1 MTKAKGTT
9 KRIRRDK
16 EDDEVLSVTLLPRKK
31 TTTVLKPKTLWND
44 SLVFHGPVSLSL
56 VAANQPLEDDDFA
69 HQLIELNRVAE
80 LTALAAAPI
89 RLPLL
94 PPVLRSFSSRK
105 TLVLD
110 IDETLVHSELE
121 PTDSMEFDHVFQVK
135 YLGPPKT
142 VGVKKRP
149 FVEAFIQWCGENFE
163 LVTFTSSI
171 KQYADQ
177 VIDWLDPQKKA
188 IKYRLY
194 RDSCTSYGEEIY
206 LKNLEHL
213 RRDMERVLI
222 VDNSPLAFAC
232 QIDNGVPIESF
243 YGMDPGHTDMEL
255 VKLKNFLESVLKV
268 EDVRPLIRKT
278 FKLQELASK
287 VITVKDK
294 TDYSL

>member
-1 MTKAKGTT
+1 M
-9 KRIRRDK
+9 
-16 EDDEVLSVTLLPRKK
+16 TLLPRKK
-31 TTTVLKPKTLWND
+31 TTCAKPRTLWND
-44 SLVFHGPVSLSL
+44 SLVFSGPISLSL
-56 VAANQPLEDDDFA
+56 VAADQPLEDDDFA
-69 HQLIELNRVAE
+69 RQLLE
-80 LTALAAAPI
+80 LTRIPDSGALAQPS

-94 PPVLRSFSSRK
+94 PPLLRRFSRRK

-121 PTDSMEFDHVFQVK
+121 PSDSSSFDHVFQVR
-135 YLGPPKT
+135 YLGPPRT

-149 FVEAFIQWCGENFE
+149 FVEAFLQWCGEHFE

-194 RDSCTSYGEEIY
+194 RDSCTSYGDEIY

-213 RRDMERVLI
+213 RRDLQGVLI

-232 QIDNGVPIESF
+232 QVDNGVPIESF
-243 YGMDPGHTDMEL
+243 YGVDSGQTDLEL
-255 VKLKNFLESVLKV
+255 VKLKNFLERILTV

-287 VITVKDK
+287 VSSIRDK
-294 TDYSL
+294 TQSSL